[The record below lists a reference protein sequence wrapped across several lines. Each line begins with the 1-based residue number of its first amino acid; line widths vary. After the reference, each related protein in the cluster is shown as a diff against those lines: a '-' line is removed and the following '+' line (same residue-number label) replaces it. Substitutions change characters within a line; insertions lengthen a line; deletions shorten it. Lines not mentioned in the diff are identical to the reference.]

1 MLHAVNLQGFL
12 PAVTV
17 TDVDISVLVAVVK
30 EVFIV
35 TVVVGTELVISAL
48 KVLVFLGTVDVVE
61 NIDVEDVGTAVD
73 SVVDVTWDVSV
84 GVVVLTKVVI
94 VVRAGNVSA
103 SEVVVSCVELVL
115 EAVLVSFVAVK
126 VEVMSEVLV
135 I

>member
-1 MLHAVNLQGFL
+1 MLQAVNLQGFL

-35 TVVVGTELVISAL
+35 TVVVGTELVASAV

-61 NIDVEDVGTAVD
+61 NIDVEDVGTVVD
-73 SVVDVTWDVSV
+73 NVVDVTRDASV
-84 GVVVLTKVVI
+84 GVVVLPRVVI
-94 VVRAGNVSA
+94 VVSSGNVSA
-103 SEVVVSCVELVL
+103 SEVVVSCAELVL
-115 EAVLVSFVAVK
+115 EAVLVSFVAGK
-126 VEVMSEVLV
+126 VDVMSVVLV